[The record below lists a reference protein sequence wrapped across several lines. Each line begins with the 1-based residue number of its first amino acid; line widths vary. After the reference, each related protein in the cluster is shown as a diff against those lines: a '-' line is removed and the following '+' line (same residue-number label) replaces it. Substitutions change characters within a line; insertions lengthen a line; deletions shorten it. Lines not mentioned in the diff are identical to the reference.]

1 LNNKKNKEKTAFLWL
16 FIPNSSKLPFMNFDR
31 RNFHRLSQK
40 ALAPFLT
47 FAVIGYFIYHSIQG
61 DRGILAWVQLQNRL
75 LQAQSD
81 LNHIIKVRQ
90 DLEERV
96 RSLRPESIN
105 RDLLDQQVR
114 LQLGYTHPDEV
125 VILRLDN
132 PS

>member
-1 LNNKKNKEKTAFLWL
+1 
-16 FIPNSSKLPFMNFDR
+16 MNFDK
-31 RNFHRLSQK
+31 RNFQRLSQK
-40 ALAPFLT
+40 AIAPFLT

-75 LQAQSD
+75 LQAQNELSQV
-81 LNHIIKVRQ
+81 IKVRQ
-90 DLEERV
+90 NLEERV

-125 VILRLDN
+125 VILRLDT